1 MRILADENIPVV
13 DAFFADQGSIRRL
26 PGRAIDRVALAE
38 VDVLLVRSVT
48 EVSRAALA
56 GSPVRF
62 VGTCTIGTDHLDLD
76 YFAEAGIAWSSAPG
90 CNARGV
96 VDYVLGCLLAMAEVR
111 GADLAERTYGVVGA
125 GQVGGRLVEVLRGL
139 GWKVLVCDP
148 PRQAREPDRDGLLI
162 DHIEGLG
169 MQRLIELVLEAAD
182 ADWRLRE
189 RLLAEADVISLHTP
203 LNRDGEH
210 PTRHLL
216 DEPRLAALRPGTWL
230 VNASRGAVVDNQALR
245 RLLEGGA
252 DLEVALDVWE
262 GEPQA
267 DPELAARC
275 LIATPHIAGYSLE
288 GKLRGTAQIYQA
300 YCAWRGIAER
310 VSLQDVL
317 PETWLAGLQ
326 LNPGCDPAWALA
338 TLCRAV
344 YDPRSDD
351 AAFRRSLTGD
361 SATRR
366 AAFDALRKHYPPRRE
381 ITGLRVATG
390 GQAGVAAGGA
400 GAGGAVGVGTCDWF
414 DSCLRTY
421 PSNCSGVSCR
431 R

>member
-1 MRILADENIPVV
+1 M
-13 DAFFADQGSIRRL
+13 
-26 PGRAIDRVALAE
+26 
-38 VDVLLVRSVT
+38 
-48 EVSRAALA
+48 
-56 GSPVRF
+56 
-62 VGTCTIGTDHLDLD
+62 
-76 YFAEAGIAWSSAPG
+76 
-90 CNARGV
+90 
-96 VDYVLGCLLAMAEVR
+96 
-111 GADLAERTYGVVGA
+111 
-125 GQVGGRLVEVLRGL
+125 
-139 GWKVLVCDP
+139 
-148 PRQAREPDRDGLLI
+148 
-162 DHIEGLG
+162 
-169 MQRLIELVLEAAD
+169 
-182 ADWRLRE
+182 
-189 RLLAEADVISLHTP
+189 ISLHTP

-390 GQAGVAAGGA
+390 GQAELQRVVRALGRSWSRGVRLGRFLSPHLPEQLLGRLLPPIGKHVDHLALADLLLQALPVFGVVEV
-400 GAGGAVGVGTCDWF
+400 AVQLGE
-414 DSCLRTY
+414 
-421 PSNCSGVSCR
+421 
-431 R
+431 